1 MGILFKI
8 SKATVEFGGLFGS
21 KFVFKSPKFFPD
33 HFGNGLLL
41 GSRQVFNLF
50 ENFRS
55 THGAN
60 LLRWFI
66 CASKVFVPSGFGIPF
81 PTRHLYLGFPMTV
94 TELLESVRRVEVRT
108 NRLVNDTMGGAYL
121 SGFKGRGMDF
131 EDLREYMPGDD
142 VRDIDW
148 NVTHRLGRPFVKR
161 FREERE
167 LTAVLAVDVSASSSF
182 GSANR
187 TKREFAAEIAATL
200 AMSAAKN
207 GDKVALLLFTDEVE
221 LFIPPRKGRRH
232 ILRLVREM
240 LMFKPRRRGTE
251 ISHALGFLNHVLHR
265 RAIVFLLTDFLHS
278 NGAAATPPRPSFS
291 SSSSNIRD
299 KQFEDEG
306 RERGRGRLSDSRDVI
321 QELGLTN
328 TRHDV
333 VCLHLHDPRESSL
346 PDAGLLTIEDAE
358 TDELLELDSTRN
370 VVRERFA
377 AVNAE
382 RLAELDRA
390 LIRTGVDTLRLNTT
404 EPFAPVL
411 QRFFEI
417 RRGRR
422 RG

>member
-1 MGILFKI
+1 
-8 SKATVEFGGLFGS
+8 
-21 KFVFKSPKFFPD
+21 
-33 HFGNGLLL
+33 
-41 GSRQVFNLF
+41 
-50 ENFRS
+50 
-55 THGAN
+55 
-60 LLRWFI
+60 
-66 CASKVFVPSGFGIPF
+66 
-81 PTRHLYLGFPMTV
+81 MTI

-131 EDLREYMPGDD
+131 EELREYIPGDD

-200 AMSAAKN
+200 ALSAAKN

-221 LFIPPRKGRRH
+221 LFVPPRKGRRH

-240 LMFKPRRRGTE
+240 LMFQPRKRGTD
-251 ISHALGFLNHVLHR
+251 ISQALGFLNHVLNR

-278 NGAAATPPRPSFS
+278 DAGVAKSETGGASVPASRLVSSLAPPS
-291 SSSSNIRD
+291 
-299 KQFEDEG
+299 EAG
-306 RERGRGRLSDSRDVI
+306 RDVI
-321 QELGLTN
+321 AELGLTN

-333 VCLHLHDPRESSL
+333 VCLHLHDPRESTL
-346 PDAGLLTIEDAE
+346 PDAGLVTIEDAE
-358 TDELLELDSTRN
+358 TGELLELNSARSS
-370 VVRERFA
+370 VREKFA